1 MGPFSCNVSRTLL
14 ITLISKR
21 LQHPVNEDVL
31 TIPEAFFK
39 PSTNIKSV
47 AFLMPPKKIM
57 YKKTSITQ
65 LLLSKIPQNKQQ
77 HQLALFMAQHF
88 HDSVCFTIPGLPDCE
103 RASNAISMAQRA
115 FLPNR
120 LGDLEVQ
127 IKKKPS
133 ISRNL
138 KIVDIYI
145 YIISLY
151 NYAQKHPVKV
161 RTHIISSPQKV
172 AVFK

>member
-39 PSTNIKSV
+39 QNTNIKSV
-47 AFLMPPKKIM
+47 AFLMPPKKD
-57 YKKTSITQ
+57 YVQTKQKKHPTHNFFCQKSQ
-65 LLLSKIPQNKQQ
+65 QNKQR
-77 HQLALFMAQHF
+77 HQLALFMAQHL

-115 FLPNR
+115 FFQTVFVTWSCKL
-120 LGDLEVQ
+120 
-127 IKKKPS
+127 KKRTS

-145 YIISLY
+145 YITI
-151 NYAQKHPVKV
+151 
-161 RTHIISSPQKV
+161 
-172 AVFK
+172 

>member
-57 YKKTSITQ
+57 YKKTSKHNFFCQKSHKTNNDINS
-65 LLLSKIPQNKQQ
+65 LSSWPNIVMILSVSPSRVSRTVNERQMPSPWHKEPFFQTVLVTWSCKLKEK
-77 HQLALFMAQHF
+77 HQ
-88 HDSVCFTIPGLPDCE
+88 SVGI
-103 RASNAISMAQRA
+103 
-115 FLPNR
+115 
-120 LGDLEVQ
+120 
-127 IKKKPS
+127 
-133 ISRNL
+133 
-138 KIVDIYI
+138 
-145 YIISLY
+145 
-151 NYAQKHPVKV
+151 
-161 RTHIISSPQKV
+161 
-172 AVFK
+172 

>member
-145 YIISLY
+145 YILY
-151 NYAQKHPVKV
+151 HYTIMRKN
-161 RTHIISSPQKV
+161 TL
-172 AVFK
+172 